1 MAFAVAVRLSLYGCR
16 ASLFEIQVFQSY
28 RNVSNTF
35 WQYPRPSFLQIMYPD
50 VQMVTIKCTETV
62 IQRHK
67 LWLKS
72 VTVTQLQFESVE

>member
-1 MAFAVAVRLSLYGCR
+1 MAAMLLCLKSKFFKVT
-16 ASLFEIQVFQSY
+16 ET
-28 RNVSNTF
+28 VSNTF
-35 WQYPRPSFLQIMYPD
+35 WQYQRPSFLQIMYPD
-50 VQMVTIKCTETV
+50 VQMVTIECPEIV

>member
-1 MAFAVAVRLSLYGCR
+1 
-16 ASLFEIQVFQSY
+16 
-28 RNVSNTF
+28 
-35 WQYPRPSFLQIMYPD
+35 MYPD
-50 VQMVTIKCTETV
+50 VQMVTIECTETV

>member
-1 MAFAVAVRLSLYGCR
+1 MRHILWVPY
-16 ASLFEIQVFQSY
+16 ASLVEIQVFQSY

-35 WQYPRPSFLQIMYPD
+35 WQYPQPRLLQIMYPD
-50 VQMVTIKCTETV
+50 VQMVTTECPETV